1 MCFRHTLTKLKGKNQ
16 KNKLVPSNLT
26 ASQNK
31 TPKMFE
37 GIQQNPAP
45 NNSQHPIKY
54 YQEFKEAGKYE
65 YNSRGKYEHNSYEK
79 NQAMETD
86 P

>member
-1 MCFRHTLTKLKGKNQ
+1 
-16 KNKLVPSNLT
+16 
-26 ASQNK
+26 
-31 TPKMFE
+31 MFE

>member
-1 MCFRHTLTKLKGKNQ
+1 M
-16 KNKLVPSNLT
+16 T

-31 TPKMFE
+31 TPKIFK

-45 NNSQHPIKY
+45 NNVQHPIKY
-54 YQEFKEAGKYE
+54 YQECKEAGKYE
-65 YNSRGKYEHNSYEK
+65 YNSRGKYEYNSREKYKHNSYEK
-79 NQAMETD
+79 NQARGTD